1 MNIVKNNFI
10 VITGGPGGGKSTLLA
25 ALADK
30 GVGCIEEAA
39 RQVIKDRLSRNLPA
53 RPGAAAFAQQIFEI
67 DVKNYLANVN
77 SEETIFF
84 DRSFLDSACMLCQAD
99 KIYFEKEKH
108 FLQSHRFYPKV
119 LITPPWQEI
128 YCNDSE
134 RDQTLEQA
142 IEVYETLY
150 NWYKSNGYEPIVLP
164 KASVQERVNFVLDLI
179 PAINNSAKK

>member
-10 VITGGPGGGKSTLLA
+10 IITGGPGGGKSTLLT
-25 ALADK
+25 ALANK
-30 GVGCIEEAA
+30 GFCYVEEAA
-39 RQVIKDRLSRNLPA
+39 RQVIKNRLSHGLPA
-53 RPGAAAFAQQIFEI
+53 RPGAAAFARQIFEM

-77 SEETIFF
+77 TEKMIFF

-99 KIYFEKEKH
+99 QIYFEKKKD
-108 FLQSHRFYPKV
+108 FLLTHRFYPKV

-134 RDQTLEQA
+134 RDQTFEQA

-150 NWYKSNGYEPIVLP
+150 NWYKLNGYRPIVLP
-164 KASVQERVNFVLDLI
+164 KASVRERVDFVLDMLTE
-179 PAINNSAKK
+179 INNSTNK